1 LALLNRIARAIGS
14 TLNLNDLVEIIYRE
28 ITRVMAAEAFF
39 VALYDE
45 ATNELDFRIRVGYE
59 VHEPAKRQL
68 LQTNIT
74 GHVVITRQALLVRD
88 FEQEKDRLPPVR
100 TGGTQRPTQSRMYVP
115 MLLGQKVVGVISVQA
130 YRPYAFGE
138 AELELLTTI
147 ADTVAVA
154 VDNARL
160 YDAVQQHADDL
171 ERRVAARTR
180 ELTVA
185 YEHLQDLD
193 RLKDEFVSR
202 ISHELRTPLANM
214 QLYLGLLRTGKPD
227 KRDEYLQTLRHETAR
242 LNQLIEDL
250 LEISRLD
257 LGQTSID
264 LVPVDVN
271 RLAALLQPDWQA
283 AADAR
288 GLTFDLQCAP
298 DLLPALADAALLTRA
313 LSNVVSNGLNYTPR
327 GGCVTCG
334 TVLVAARA
342 EAGYIDGAWIKIVV
356 QDSGAGIAPS
366 EMSHVFDRFYRGK
379 AARNYK
385 VPGTGLGLAIAKEI
399 TEKLGGRITV
409 ESQLGQGTTFT
420 IWLRPA

>member
-1 LALLNRIARAIGS
+1 
-14 TLNLNDLVEIIYRE
+14 VEIVYRE

-39 VALYDE
+39 VALYDDR
-45 ATNELDFRIRVGYE
+45 TNELDFRIRVDRG
-59 VHEPAKRQL
+59 VREPVERQP
-68 LQTNIT
+68 LQGDIT
-74 GHVVITRQALLVRD
+74 SMVVARRKPLIVRD
-88 FEQEKDRLPPVR
+88 FEQEKDRLPPVK
-100 TGGTQRPTQSRMYVP
+100 TWGTQQLTQSIVCVP
-115 MLLGQKVVGVISVQA
+115 MLLGDKVVGVISVQA

-138 AELELLTTI
+138 PELELLTTI

-160 YDAVQQHADDL
+160 YDAVQQHADNL

-202 ISHELRTPLANM
+202 ISHELRTPLANI

-227 KRDEYLQTLRHETAR
+227 KRDDYLQTLRRETAR

-257 LGQTSID
+257 LGQASIN

-271 RLAALLQPDWQA
+271 HLAARLQPDWQA

-288 GLTFDLQCAP
+288 GLTFDLQGAP
-298 DLLPALADAALLTRA
+298 DLPPALADAAPLTRA
-313 LSNVVSNGLNYTPR
+313 LSNVVSNGLNYTPC
-327 GGCVTCG
+327 GGRVTCR
-334 TVLVAARA
+334 TVLA
-342 EAGYIDGAWIKIVV
+342 EAGDAWIKIVV
-356 QDSGAGIAPS
+356 QDSGPGIAP
-366 EMSHVFDRFYRGK
+366 EEVSHVFDRFYRGR

-385 VPGTGLGLAIAKEI
+385 VPGTGLGLAISKEI
-399 TEKLGGRITV
+399 MEKLGGRITV
-409 ESQLGQGTTFT
+409 DSQLGQGTTFT

>member
-1 LALLNRIARAIGS
+1 
-14 TLNLNDLVEIIYRE
+14 LNLNDLLEIIHRE

-39 VALYDE
+39 VVLYDDR
-45 ATNELDFRIRVGYE
+45 TNELDFRIRVDRG
-59 VHEPAKRQL
+59 VREPDERHP
-68 LQTNIT
+68 LQESIT
-74 GHVVITRQALLVRD
+74 GLVVARRQPLIVRD
-88 FEQEKDRLPPVR
+88 FEQEKDRLPPVK
-100 TGGTQRPTQSRMYVP
+100 TWGTQLPAQSMVCVP
-115 MLLGQKVVGVISVQA
+115 MLLGEKVVGVISVQA

-138 AELELLTTI
+138 ADLELLTTI

-160 YDAVQQHADDL
+160 YDAVQRHADEL

-271 RLAALLQPDWQA
+271 CLAALLLIDWQA
-283 AADAR
+283 AAKER
-288 GLTFDLQCAP
+288 GLTLDLQGAP
-298 DLLPALADAALLTRA
+298 DLPPALADAALLTHA
-313 LSNVVSNGLNYTPR
+313 LSNVLSNGLNYTPR
-327 GGCVTCG
+327 GGRVTCC
-334 TVLVAARA
+334 TMLAAACA
-342 EAGYIDGAWIKIVV
+342 EAGGADGAWIKIVA
-356 QDSGAGIAPS
+356 QDSGPGIAPE
-366 EMSHVFDRFYRGK
+366 EMPHVFERFYRGR

-385 VPGTGLGLAIAKEI
+385 VPGTGLGLAISKEI
-399 TEKLGGRITV
+399 IEKLGGRITV
-409 ESQLGQGTTFT
+409 DSQIGQGATFT